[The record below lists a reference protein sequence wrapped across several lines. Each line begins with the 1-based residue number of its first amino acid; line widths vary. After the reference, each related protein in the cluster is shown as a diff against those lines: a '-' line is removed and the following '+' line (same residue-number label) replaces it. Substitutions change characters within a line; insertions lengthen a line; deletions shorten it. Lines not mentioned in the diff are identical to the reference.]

1 MDKKVKIFNKL
12 RCALSIAVPLS
23 NKGLNDDGQQVTI
36 KSIEGKV
43 QKFRQE
49 IMLEKAHRKDDYKGM
64 LKPIDKY
71 WDKLFAD
78 PVVVNTPAG
87 QLMIHPQRTNNIL
100 ERFFRDL
107 KRSKRKK
114 SGMVL
119 DKLEAEK
126 KNNERI
132 SPDVKKI
139 IRRPDFPE
147 RLAPKSLLSRRKKP
161 LGFINDVGKVHPET
175 VPIRATTRKNG
186 YALVPTE
193 DEGPGGVA
201 SGRQTIHAP
210 VQ

>member
-1 MDKKVKIFNKL
+1 MDKKVKVFNKL

-23 NKGLNDDGQQVTI
+23 NKGLNDDGQQATI

-64 LKPIDKY
+64 LKQIDKY

-78 PVVVNTPAG
+78 PIVVNTPAG

-107 KRSKRKK
+107 KRSNRKK
-114 SGMVL
+114 SGTVSLNRTLRSMLADTPLVKNLDNPDYLKIILDGCNTLEERFEKIDSRMVL

-132 SPDVKKI
+132 SPEVKKI
-139 IRRPDFPE
+139 IRRPDLPE
-147 RLAPKSLLSRRKKP
+147 RLATLM
-161 LGFINDVGKVHPET
+161 T
-175 VPIRATTRKNG
+175 A
-186 YALVPTE
+186 
-193 DEGPGGVA
+193 
-201 SGRQTIHAP
+201 
-210 VQ
+210 